1 MNVKPLRDYVVVRA
15 KEEEH
20 VSTGGIVIPDSVAE
34 KSNRGE
40 VLEVGGGKV
49 LKNGNVVA
57 LSVKPGDQILYA
69 EYAGN
74 KIKVDNEEF
83 LIMHESEILAVLDA

>member
-1 MNVKPLRDYVVVRA
+1 MNVRPLRDYVVVRA
-15 KEEEH
+15 KEEAH

-40 VLEVGGGKV
+40 VLEIGGGKV

-57 LSVKPGDQILYA
+57 LSVKPGDQVLYT

-74 KIKVDNEEF
+74 KIKVDNEEL
-83 LIMHESEILAVLDA
+83 LIMHESDILAVLDA

>member
-40 VLEVGGGKV
+40 VLEIGGGRV

-57 LSVKPGDQILYA
+57 LSVKPGDQVLYT

-74 KIKVDNEEF
+74 KIKVNNEEL
-83 LIMHESEILAVLDA
+83 LIMHESDILAVLNA